1 MVNQREMSILEFF
14 IKNSNSSY
22 EELADVYN
30 ISERIVRYN
39 IKNINYFLKILN
51 LLPIQKQGKKEPV

>member
-22 EELADVYN
+22 EELAEVYN

-39 IKNINYFLKILN
+39 IKNINYFFANSEFITNSKTREKIIL
-51 LLPIQKQGKKEPV
+51 